1 MRKVV
6 IIINGN
12 GGVGK
17 DTLCDF
23 ASSMYKLTNISA
35 ITPINKRA
43 EQYVWHGEK
52 DARSRKFLADLKRT
66 FVDYNDLPY
75 KYLIKEYEKFLYT
88 DSEILF
94 VHIREGKEIEKFK
107 RYVKLPCATLLIKR
121 KSVSQNWGN
130 ASDDNVENYKYD
142 YIYNNNKPLT
152 EIRDDFNR
160 FLNRIL
166 VDTLKKRKRN
176 NHEVSYNMFSKDRL
190 AGSISN
196 WNIQNKEL
204 LQKRI

>member
-1 MRKVV
+1 MKKVV

-17 DTLCDF
+17 DTLCEF
-23 ASSMYKLTNISA
+23 ARTMYKVTNISA
-35 ITPINKRA
+35 ITPIKKIA
-43 EQYVWHGEK
+43 ERYGWHGEK
-52 DARSRKFLADLKRT
+52 DARSRKFLADLKKT

-75 KYLIKEYEKFLYT
+75 KYLIKEYKKFLYT

-107 RYVKLPCATLLIKR
+107 QYVKLPCVTLLIKR
-121 KSVSQNWGN
+121 KSISQSWGN

-142 YIYNNNKPLT
+142 YIYHNNKTLT
-152 EIRDDFNR
+152 EAPDDFRR
-160 FLNRIL
+160 FLNKIL

-176 NHEVSYNMFSKDRL
+176 SYEVSYNLFSQDRL

>member
-23 ASSMYKLTNISA
+23 ASSMYKVTNISA
-35 ITPINKRA
+35 ITPIKKIA
-43 EQYVWHGEK
+43 EQYGWHGEK

-190 AGSISN
+190 AGSISD